1 MPRINL
7 PVADGRVAPFTLS
20 EPIEFQTA
28 KPGMALCR
36 KALSAAHVV
45 ANPLADNSPFLDC
58 SLDLAASVR
67 YREYLWDL
75 GLGVAEAMDTAQ
87 RGMGLSWASTQAL
100 IAETLRAASVRRDAI
115 VYCGIG
121 TDHIVEGG
129 AGLNDVAAAY
139 EEQLHFVQ
147 KHDGRVIVMASRELA
162 YIARSPDDFIRTY
175 DRILR
180 QMDHPA
186 ILHWL
191 GDMFDPALS
200 GYWGYADPHAAMR
213 VCIEIINRNARYI
226 EGVKISLLD
235 KNLEIEMRRQLPE
248 GVRMYTGDD
257 FNYPE
262 LIAGDEAGHSE
273 ALLGIFDAVA
283 PAASAALLALTKG
296 DRAAYDEKLE
306 ATVPLSRE
314 LFSAPTRFYK
324 TGVVFLA
331 YLNGHQ
337 DHFVMLGGHQGARSI
352 LHLTRIFRLADRA
365 GLLRDP
371 DMASERMADLLS
383 LYGVSK

>member
-1 MPRINL
+1 MPKINL
-7 PVADGRVAPFTLS
+7 PDTDGRVLPFPLS
-20 EPIEFQTA
+20 DPSQFQTA
-28 KPGMALCR
+28 KPGQALCR

-87 RGMGLSWASTQAL
+87 RGMGLSWAATQIL

-121 TDHIVEGG
+121 TDHIVEDG

-147 KHDGRVIVMASRELA
+147 KHDGRIIVMASRELA
-162 YIARSPDDFIRTY
+162 YIARSPDDFVRIY

-200 GYWGYADPHAAMR
+200 GYWGYADPHAAMK
-213 VCIEIINRNARYI
+213 VCLEIINRNACHI
-226 EGVKISLLD
+226 EGIKLSLLN
-235 KNLEIEMRRQLPE
+235 KELEIEMRRQLPE

-296 DRAAYDEKLE
+296 DRAAYDDYLDS
-306 ATVPLSRE
+306 TVPLSRE
-314 LFSAPTRFYK
+314 LFSTPTRFYK

-337 DHFVMLGGHQGARSI
+337 DHFVMLGGQQGARSI
-352 LHLTRIFRLADRA
+352 FHLTRVFRLADRA

-371 DMASERMADLLS
+371 DMASTRMARLLS
-383 LYGVSK
+383 LYGVSQ